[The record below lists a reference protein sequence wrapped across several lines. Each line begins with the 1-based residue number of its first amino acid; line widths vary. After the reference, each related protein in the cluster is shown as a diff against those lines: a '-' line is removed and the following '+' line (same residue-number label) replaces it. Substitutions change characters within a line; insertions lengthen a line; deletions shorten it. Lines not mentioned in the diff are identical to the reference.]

1 MDGDVDAPGMV
12 YIASKSDPSNN
23 KPVPFIMNI
32 AERMNGEDVLTS
44 LAPTPYR
51 VYSIQ
56 TRPGVQDQGRSI

>member
-23 KPVPFIMNI
+23 KPVPSIMNI

-44 LAPTPYR
+44 PAPTPYAH
-51 VYSIQ
+51 
-56 TRPGVQDQGRSI
+56 GRR